1 MIFPDRFEETQMQR
15 SRLVAGIAVAA
26 AVGVGGVGGALIGV
40 PGLSGASQFPKSAV
54 PIASTDPATANA
66 KGTLPGRGSPL
77 IDAAAKALN
86 LTTEQLLTKLSDGT
100 TTIADV
106 AKQQN
111 VDINTVIAAM
121 TNADKARIGD
131 IVNKPWP
138 KFGDHGPAIGGPAG
152 PGFGVG
158 RFGLGVTL
166 DPLAKALGIS
176 TADLKADLA
185 KGQSIAD
192 IAKAK
197 NVDINKVIDQLVADA
212 TARIDKAVTDKH
224 LTQAQADKI
233 KAGLKTEITD
243 LVNNGF
249 PKRPMGGLGFAGRGR
264 GRDHGPRMRTNG
276 PASGSSPTSTPTTSA
291 PTS

>member
-1 MIFPDRFEETQMQR
+1 MTFPDRFEGTQMQR

-40 PGLSGASQFPKSAV
+40 PGLSGASQFPNTAV
-54 PIASTDPATANA
+54 PIASTGTPGANA
-66 KGTLPGRGSPL
+66 KVARPGPGSPL
-77 IDAAAKALN
+77 LDAAAKALN
-86 LTTEQLLTKLSDGT
+86 LTTEQLLTKLGDGK

-121 TNADKARIGD
+121 TNADKDRIGD

-138 KFGDHGPAIGGPAG
+138 KLGDRGPANGVPGGPS
-152 PGFGVG
+152 FGAFG
-158 RFGLGVTL
+158 RFRPGITL
-166 DPLAKALGIS
+166 EPLAKALGIS
-176 TADLKADLA
+176 PADLRADLA

-197 NVDINKVIDQLVADA
+197 NVDVNKVIDTLVADA
-212 TARIDKAVTDKH
+212 KARIDTAVTNKK
-224 LTQAQADKI
+224 LTQAQADKLE
-233 KAGLKTEITD
+233 AGLKTEITN

-249 PKRPMGGLGFAGRGR
+249 PKGPMGGFGFGGRGR
-264 GRDHGPRMRTNG
+264 GHGPKMGMNG
-276 PASGSSPTSTPTTSA
+276 PDSGSSPSSGPTTTA

>member
-1 MIFPDRFEETQMQR
+1 MQR
-15 SRLVAGIAVAA
+15 SRLIAGVAVAA

-40 PGLSGASQFPKSAV
+40 PGLSSAV
-54 PIASTDPATANA
+54 PIAATDTSP
-66 KGTLPGRGSPL
+66 GTRPGPGSPL

-106 AKQQN
+106 AKQQK

-121 TNADKARIGD
+121 TSADKDRIGD

-138 KFGDHGPAIGGPAG
+138 KFGDHGPEMGGPG
-152 PGFGVG
+152 RGGFGFG
-158 RFGLGVTL
+158 RFGGASTL
-166 DPLAKALGIS
+166 DPVAKALGIS
-176 TADLKADLA
+176 NADLKADLA

-197 NVDINKVIDQLVADA
+197 KVDVGKVIDALVADA
-212 TARIDKAVTDKH
+212 TTRIDKAVTDKH
-224 LTQAQADKI
+224 LTKDEADKI
-233 KAGLKTEITD
+233 KAGLRTEITD

-249 PKRPMGGLGFAGRGR
+249 PKGPKGGFGFGGRGHGR
-264 GRDHGPRMRTNG
+264 GPGMGINDPD
-276 PASGSSPTSTPTTSA
+276 SGSSPSTSTPSTTA